1 MQAVHTV
8 ARACLI
14 TAIEF
19 DKFTSDHQ

>member
-1 MQAVHTV
+1 MNAVHAV

-19 DKFTSDHQ
+19 DKFTLDYQ

>member
-19 DKFTSDHQ
+19 DKFALDYR